1 MKSRS
6 AAVVVIGLLVVS
18 AVAVGQDAPGTTT
31 ELKDLKAK
39 ASYSIGI
46 GWGRNIKN
54 LSADV
59 DVDIIAK
66 GIKDGIAGG
75 KMLLTEEQI
84 AAALQA
90 YQQQLNAK
98 MAEAAKAVGE
108 KNKKEGEAFLAEN
121 KKKPG
126 VVALPSGLQYK
137 EIKAGTGKTP
147 KATDTVSTH
156 YKGTLIDGTEFDSS
170 YKRGQPAS
178 FPVNGVIPGW
188 TEALQKMKVGAKWQ
202 LFIPSELAYGEN
214 PQPGS
219 PIGPNSVLLFDI
231 ELLGVQ

>member
-46 GWGRNIKN
+46 GIGKNIRNMT
-54 LSADV
+54 ADV

>member
-1 MKSRS
+1 MKPRS
-6 AAVVVIGLLVVS
+6 LAVLGVAGLLAVS
-18 AVAVGQDAPGTTT
+18 ALAVGQDKPDAT

-46 GWGRNIKN
+46 GLGQNIRNMT
-54 LSADV
+54 ADV
-59 DVDIIAK
+59 DVDLIAK
-66 GIKDGIAGG
+66 GIRDGMAGG
-75 KMLLTEEQI
+75 KYLLTEEQI
-84 AAALQA
+84 KAALQE
-90 YQQQLNAK
+90 YQEQLNAK
-98 MAEAAKAVGE
+98 HAIAAKAIGE

-137 EIKAGTGKTP
+137 ELAAGTGKTP

-156 YKGTLIDGTEFDSS
+156 YKGTLINGTEFDSS

-188 TEALQKMKVGAKWQ
+188 TEALQKMKVGSKWQ
-202 LFIPSELAYGEN
+202 LFIPGELAYGEN
-214 PQPGS
+214 PPPGS
-219 PIGPNSVLLFDI
+219 PIGPNSVLLFEI
-231 ELLGVQ
+231 QLLGVQ